1 MPLSLQSVKNLAA
14 LIYGRQIRVLS
25 GGSICVQAQ
34 PAGRQ
39 RDQGSLR
46 CLSYACVAWPPRQ
59 QVEPGPARPLPLQT
73 RSRGSVLRGM
83 HSWQASFWWVLGDG
97 LVSTEP
103 RDWQVTTAS
112 GEAQTERRKALRL
125 SKNPGELERAAALS
139 NFQSCPAACTAG
151 TGRFLRRK
159 IPFSRE
165 KSVSLQAPRPKNLRF
180 LAETG
185 EGGSG
190 GGACSPVHQLVK
202 TFLTS

>member
-1 MPLSLQSVKNLAA
+1 MQGA
-14 LIYGRQIRVLS
+14 I
-25 GGSICVQAQ
+25 
-34 PAGRQ
+34 AGAFAP
-39 RDQGSLR
+39 D
-46 CLSYACVAWPPRQ
+46 
-59 QVEPGPARPLPLQT
+59 
-73 RSRGSVLRGM
+73 
-83 HSWQASFWWVLGDG
+83 
-97 LVSTEP
+97 
-103 RDWQVTTAS
+103 
-112 GEAQTERRKALRL
+112 RL
-125 SKNPGELERAAALS
+125 SKKPGELERAAALS

-202 TFLTS
+202 TFFDKLAGAFAPERLQGNYGSVQMSRRSKRPNARCFLALPKRKGGWSSHPQLCMPFISFYTCDLPPIFSFSHSTVSRIVLLSGLGV